1 MVSKNKSKSIAAPK
15 ALNSSKKSN
24 LPDGLNYEVLCHTVI
39 PTVIA
44 YYAHQKDP
52 WDQQPTHLY
61 FCNYYPYLFKLP
73 GYSAPRRQLVSSHR
87 LCVLDAHHSVYLGE
101 PAAGIQ

>member
-39 PTVIA
+39 PTIIT
-44 YYAHQKDP
+44 YYARQKDP
-52 WDQQPTHLY
+52 WDQQPTLLCDEISMILKSVCMDFKVHPKGPIYIFAITILIYSNFQVTQHLAD
-61 FCNYYPYLFKLP
+61 
-73 GYSAPRRQLVSSHR
+73 SW
-87 LCVLDAHHSVYLGE
+87 
-101 PAAGIQ
+101 